1 MHSFINFDSE
11 WMNES
16 HSSKRNRRPRRDN
29 DVISPPPSVL
39 TQSVLRPVLN
49 PPRRLRP
56 RLRVPADQLHHAAAV
71 RVRLCSRARASA
83 QGRLGGQ
90 QQEEEE
96 EERRQGRATREQHH
110 RGPEGAH
117 GQSLVIH
124 QNPFPPTSH
133 DGHQGPEYGI
143 SAFSAQ
149 KRPLVQLSD
158 NGNEDHVTREN
169 RTGAQRSSQ

>member
-1 MHSFINFDSE
+1 
-11 WMNES
+11 MNES

-49 PPRRLRP
+49 PPGRLRP

-83 QGRLGGQ
+83 QGRLGEQ

-96 EERRQGRATREQHH
+96 ERRQERATREQHH

-124 QNPFPPTSH
+124 QNPFPQHHMMVIRDPNM
-133 DGHQGPEYGI
+133 E
-143 SAFSAQ
+143 SALFQ
-149 KRPLVQLSD
+149 LKRDLWSNFLTM
-158 NGNEDHVTREN
+158 EMKIT
-169 RTGAQRSSQ
+169 